1 MCDQEQELAD
11 ASATNAIGVEPPAL
25 VIGAALQPRGCRHQ
39 RYIWSIQGGST
50 RGSTYRGS
58 PPADQDSAPPDQ
70 ASRDLAQ
77 ARSEV
82 TWLSHDL
89 RVARESIAT
98 LTTERDQAQHD
109 RSNVTAECNRLQL
122 QISDLEVERDN
133 AITEWD
139 VATRKQTEVKSSI
152 RDLSDK
158 LKTARDAADTL
169 SRQVSESKRDEAL
182 RRLAAV
188 AETASRPIRIPGVR
202 SIPVSSAGM
211 SGDGSESAAAASG
224 SLDQASSGHAIPTTS
239 SPDHGSGSSA
249 STSTPAPA
257 SKSASSGPRSPGG
270 GAAQTPAKRPRSG
283 STSSDTRSFRTRKQP
298 RAPPAEVGQGT
309 ETVDLPMGEIY
320 DDGGASVE
328 IDDDGGVS
336 GSGNRGSTGKTSA
349 GYKVKQPSP
358 HGFGFSSSDEDD
370 AGDEGDDDLEDSE
383 EAEIADML
391 LEEDTIHPLS
401 LSLNRDRRPVADPT
415 PLPLVILPVDL
426 GGLPVGRA
434 IQITTILG
442 QVRQDLELDSR
453 IRGIGQP
460 SRPIAPSSSGG
471 AQGTYTSR
479 SATVVSKSAPTPDLL
494 PENPF
499 GPDSDFV
506 PGRLQPRQLDVTAIA
521 PWAAEKLNQVVI
533 VAMTIGILFPDLPLK
548 TSWIFPHEGGDV
560 PLTDYHDDL
569 VTQPQIES
577 LMAAKP
583 WEILST
589 NSVLTISFQT
599 NVGGWIGL
607 FLGAY
612 RQFETK
618 LPMTLWE
625 ETHKFPIPRPKIAK
639 SAWLADFK
647 KKRGNRRSHAGAD

>member
-39 RYIWSIQGGST
+39 RYIWSIHGGST

-328 IDDDGGVS
+328 INDDGGVS

-401 LSLNRDRRPVADPT
+401 LSQSRSETRRRSHAT
-415 PLPLVILPVDL
+415 
-426 GGLPVGRA
+426 
-434 IQITTILG
+434 
-442 QVRQDLELDSR
+442 
-453 IRGIGQP
+453 P
-460 SRPIAPSSSGG
+460 SRHSAGGSGGTPGGSGDPDNDDPGAGSASPGVNPSGSFGSGARPTAPSSSGG

>member
-169 SRQVSESKRDEAL
+169 SRQVSESK
-182 RRLAAV
+182 V
-188 AETASRPIRIPGVR
+188 VTINWPPIMIGHFASATKPFV
-202 SIPVSSAGM
+202 
-211 SGDGSESAAAASG
+211 AAASG

-309 ETVDLPMGEIY
+309 ETVDLPMREIY

>member
-1 MCDQEQELAD
+1 LEDSSLQIRDLESRLDHVSLQRDYLQQSNDHLFQEVRLAGSEIYGLRTRMCDQEQELAD

-39 RYIWSIQGGST
+39 RYIWSIHGGST

-169 SRQVSESKRDEAL
+169 SRQVSESK
-182 RRLAAV
+182 V
-188 AETASRPIRIPGVR
+188 VTINWPPIMIGHFASATKPFV
-202 SIPVSSAGM
+202 
-211 SGDGSESAAAASG
+211 AAASG

-328 IDDDGGVS
+328 INDDGGVS

-401 LSLNRDRRPVADPT
+401 LS
-415 PLPLVILPVDL
+415 
-426 GGLPVGRA
+426 
-434 IQITTILG
+434 Q
-442 QVRQDLELDSR
+442 
-453 IRGIGQP
+453 
-460 SRPIAPSSSGG
+460 
-471 AQGTYTSR
+471 SR
-479 SATVVSKSAPTPDLL
+479 S
-494 PENPF
+494 
-499 GPDSDFV
+499 
-506 PGRLQPRQLDVTAIA
+506 
-521 PWAAEKLNQVVI
+521 
-533 VAMTIGILFPDLPLK
+533 
-548 TSWIFPHEGGDV
+548 
-560 PLTDYHDDL
+560 
-569 VTQPQIES
+569 
-577 LMAAKP
+577 
-583 WEILST
+583 
-589 NSVLTISFQT
+589 
-599 NVGGWIGL
+599 
-607 FLGAY
+607 
-612 RQFETK
+612 ET
-618 LPMTLWE
+618 
-625 ETHKFPIPRPKIAK
+625 R
-639 SAWLADFK
+639 
-647 KKRGNRRSHAGAD
+647 RRSHATPSRHSAGGSGGTPGGSGDPDNDDPGAGSSGSGAGQPDPRDRAAQQ

>member
-309 ETVDLPMGEIY
+309 ETVDLPMREIY

>member
-1 MCDQEQELAD
+1 
-11 ASATNAIGVEPPAL
+11 
-25 VIGAALQPRGCRHQ
+25 
-39 RYIWSIQGGST
+39 
-50 RGSTYRGS
+50 
-58 PPADQDSAPPDQ
+58 
-70 ASRDLAQ
+70 
-77 ARSEV
+77 
-82 TWLSHDL
+82 
-89 RVARESIAT
+89 
-98 LTTERDQAQHD
+98 
-109 RSNVTAECNRLQL
+109 
-122 QISDLEVERDN
+122 
-133 AITEWD
+133 
-139 VATRKQTEVKSSI
+139 
-152 RDLSDK
+152 
-158 LKTARDAADTL
+158 
-169 SRQVSESKRDEAL
+169 
-182 RRLAAV
+182 
-188 AETASRPIRIPGVR
+188 
-202 SIPVSSAGM
+202 
-211 SGDGSESAAAASG
+211 
-224 SLDQASSGHAIPTTS
+224 
-239 SPDHGSGSSA
+239 
-249 STSTPAPA
+249 
-257 SKSASSGPRSPGG
+257 
-270 GAAQTPAKRPRSG
+270 
-283 STSSDTRSFRTRKQP
+283 
-298 RAPPAEVGQGT
+298 
-309 ETVDLPMGEIY
+309 MGEIY

-328 IDDDGGVS
+328 INDDGGVS

-401 LSLNRDRRPVADPT
+401 LSQSRSETRRRSHAT
-415 PLPLVILPVDL
+415 
-426 GGLPVGRA
+426 
-434 IQITTILG
+434 
-442 QVRQDLELDSR
+442 
-453 IRGIGQP
+453 P
-460 SRPIAPSSSGG
+460 SRHSAGGSGGTPGGSGDPDNDDPGAGSASPGVNPSGSFGSGARPTAPSSSGG

-506 PGRLQPRQLDVTAIA
+506 PGRLQPRQLGVTAIA